1 MTNQSLQR
9 LQRAAWS
16 TPRGKVSVSARDL
29 SALIYAWAKLQEK
42 QAGKFN
48 AALCARLEE
57 IQTACALRG
66 LIDLATIGGAPGSV
80 LDALAPFKP
89 SP

>member
-1 MTNQSLQR
+1 MSL
-9 LQRAAWS
+9 LTDS
-16 TPRGKVSVSARDL
+16 EL
-29 SALIYAWAKLQEK
+29 SAIGRNHARV
-42 QAGKFN
+42 
-48 AALCARLEE
+48 AAIPR
-57 IQTACALRG
+57 ALRG